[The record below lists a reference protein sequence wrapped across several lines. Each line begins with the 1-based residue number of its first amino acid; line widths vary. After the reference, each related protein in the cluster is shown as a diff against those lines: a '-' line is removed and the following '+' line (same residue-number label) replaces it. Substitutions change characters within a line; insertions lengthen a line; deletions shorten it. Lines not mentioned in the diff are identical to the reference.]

1 MSKYTGLP
9 DIDTAPDVYETHPQ
23 KEGAR
28 FMSDDDDDR
37 ESNTDAAT
45 TSDAIDTHSVNA
57 TQAAEK
63 FRSTYLTPES
73 YELHG
78 TAGGTE
84 STLAR
89 YMRLEHE
96 VRELERILT
105 ARQGDTSTTPSM
117 LAQLQTLERRIQ
129 RMRDDAKHADP
140 RDLTQAMIDAL
151 QQVPEPVSAQSVPS
165 ATHMSAWDERLT
177 ALESRLGVQAL
188 QSDVPLADTIHRLE
202 QQMQLLTQPRHLDTI
217 IARAKAVCSELEHVD
232 ERRRHFANDDD
243 EALAQVRE
251 LYALQSRIEPLEPLA
266 PALLARLQT
275 LAPLHSAASEFH
287 TSLSQVEARQT
298 TLQARHADLHTL
310 LQKLEQ
316 SMQEN
321 QAIMQRNLQS
331 LMTRLDTL
339 CGTSPP

>member
-1 MSKYTGLP
+1 MN
-9 DIDTAPDVYETHPQ
+9 
-23 KEGAR
+23 
-28 FMSDDDDDR
+28 DDDDR

-129 RMRDDAKHADP
+129 RMRDDARHADP

-287 TSLSQVEARQT
+287 TSLSQVEAFFF
-298 TLQARHADLHTL
+298 
-310 LQKLEQ
+310 
-316 SMQEN
+316 
-321 QAIMQRNLQS
+321 
-331 LMTRLDTL
+331 
-339 CGTSPP
+339 